1 MRSLYGRARSGWVSV
16 PVSMAELGRRF
27 KIRVR
32 LPLIVTGTLCVHTG
46 TKTETGTDTDTY
58 TLTVVVRW
66 KGCNVARSTGH
77 GIC

>member
-1 MRSLYGRARSGWVSV
+1 
-16 PVSMAELGRRF
+16 MAELGRRL
-27 KIRVR
+27 KIRFG

-46 TKTETGTDTDTY
+46 TKTETGTETETETDTDTGTDTH

-66 KGCNVARSTGH
+66 KGCNVARSIGH